1 MRAIVPLVLLT
12 SLSLASCKSTGS
24 KLQSEELPAV
34 EAAGSGQRLEPW
46 VEEALSFSH
55 RQTLS
60 MIRSIGVDN
69 PKIPRSAMP
78 DAGIRFEAPVDAKGV
93 LGWTTGFFPGSLWFL
108 HEYLRE
114 HGTSES
120 ADEMLRYAKVF
131 TSKLEPVQ
139 NLTNDHDVGFVMYCS
154 YGQGYRITQDASYR
168 AILLK
173 TAESLATRF
182 NPKVGCTKSWDWWG
196 DRNKDFPVIMDNMM
210 NLELLFWA
218 SQTGQSPKLKDI
230 ADRHAH
236 STLTNHFRPDHS
248 AFHMVVYDPATGA
261 VKRRQNYQGYD
272 DDSVWARGHGWALYG
287 FTFSYR
293 ETKRPEYLQRARQL
307 ADLLYSH
314 PNMPED
320 LVPYW
325 DFTDPRIPNV
335 ARDASAAALYASA
348 LYELSLYVDQQEAG
362 RYRELA
368 DRTLRSLASDRYRET
383 VVGGNHGFILK
394 HSVGSLNDKLMF
406 EIDVPLNYADYYF
419 LEALL
424 RKVKLERGQSI
435 F

>member
-1 MRAIVPLVLLT
+1 
-12 SLSLASCKSTGS
+12 
-24 KLQSEELPAV
+24 
-34 EAAGSGQRLEPW
+34 
-46 VEEALSFSH
+46 
-55 RQTLS
+55 
-60 MIRSIGVDN
+60 MIRAIGVDS
-69 PKIPRSAMP
+69 PKLPRSATP
-78 DAGIRFEAPVDAKGV
+78 DAGIRFEAPVDARGV
-93 LGWTTGFFPGSLWFL
+93 LGWTTGFFPGSLWL
-108 HEYLRE
+108 LYEYLRE
-114 HGTSES
+114 HGASEG
-120 ADEMLRYAKVF
+120 ADEMLWYAKAF
-131 TSKLEPVQ
+131 TNKLEPVQ

-173 TAESLATRF
+173 TAESLSTRF

-196 DRNKDFPVIMDNMM
+196 DRDKDFPVIMDNMM

-218 SQTGQSPKLKDI
+218 SQAGQNQTFKGL

-236 STLTNHFRPDHS
+236 TTLTNHFRPDHS
-248 AFHMVVYDPATGA
+248 AFHMVVYDPSTGA
-261 VKRRQNYQGYD
+261 VKSRQNYQGYD

-287 FTFSYR
+287 FTISYR
-293 ETKRPEYLQRARQL
+293 ETKRPEYLQL
-307 ADLLYSH
+307 ATQVADFLYSH

-325 DFTDPRIPNV
+325 DFTDPRIPSV

-348 LYELSLYVDQQEAG
+348 LYELSLYVDPQAAK